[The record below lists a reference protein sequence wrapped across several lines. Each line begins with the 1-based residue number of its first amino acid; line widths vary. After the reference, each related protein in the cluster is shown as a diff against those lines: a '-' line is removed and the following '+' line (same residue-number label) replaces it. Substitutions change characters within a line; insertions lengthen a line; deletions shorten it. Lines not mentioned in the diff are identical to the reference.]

1 MIDSPNSARYLAFG
15 RDEWADLRAATPLT
29 IRERDLEELQG
40 INEKIDLDE
49 VAAVYLPLTRLI
61 NLYVSATQNLH
72 KVSAT
77 FLGAM
82 APKVPYVIGIA
93 GSVAVGKSTFARILQ
108 ALLARWPENRIA
120 PTLERISALVDA
132 LGSPQLSYPT
142 IHVGGTNGK
151 TTTSR
156 MIDSLLFSMGLRTG
170 RFTSP
175 HLETY
180 RERISINGE
189 PIDPKDLIFSY
200 NDIAAYFDFI
210 DSKFDNPISFFEA
223 MTALAFAAF
232 AEHPIDI
239 GVIEV
244 GMGGQWDA
252 TNVVEAAVSVITP
265 IGYDHMEYLGNT
277 LLEIAQTKAGIIKE
291 GGFAVLSQQEPEV
304 AVELLR
310 KAAEVGADVARE
322 GLEYAVLSR
331 AVAVGGQLVTIQ
343 GLKGVYDDIFIPL
356 HGKHQASNAAAA
368 LVAVEVFFGENDLDI
383 EAVREGFANVR
394 SPGRCEVIHR
404 DPTIILDAAHNPHG
418 SVALQETITSEF
430 TFDEIIGVVGVMAD
444 KDARG
449 ILAHYEK
456 FMDSIIVTKNS
467 SHRAMDVTDL
477 ELLAIEVFGA
487 DRVFSAETLDLA
499 LEKAIK
505 DSVRPLSDETLGIVV
520 TGSVVTVG
528 EARTY
533 LNAKF
538 AKKSGE
544 SA

>member
-1 MIDSPNSARYLAFG
+1 MNQISPEDQARVDAI
-15 RDEWADLRAATPLT
+15 ET
-29 IRERDLEELQG
+29 
-40 INEKIDLDE
+40 
-49 VAAVYLPLTRLI
+49 
-61 NLYVSATQNLH
+61 
-72 KVSAT
+72 
-77 FLGAM
+77 
-82 APKVPYVIGIA
+82 
-93 GSVAVGKSTFARILQ
+93 

-120 PTLERISALVDA
+120 PTLERIQALVDA

-142 IHVGGTNGK
+142 IHIGGTNGK

-180 RERISINGE
+180 RERIAINGE
-189 PIDPKDLIFSY
+189 PIEPKELIFAY

-210 DSKFDNPISFFEA
+210 DSKFDNPVSFFEA
-223 MTALAFAAF
+223 VTALAFAAF

-239 GVIEV
+239 GIIEV
-244 GMGGQWDA
+244 GMGGEWDA
-252 TNVVEAAVSVITP
+252 TNVVQADVSVITP
-265 IGYDHMEYLGNT
+265 IGLDHMEYLGNT
-277 LLEIAQTKAGIIKE
+277 LVEIATTKAGIIKE

-322 GLEYAVLSR
+322 GLEYSVLSR
-331 AVAVGGQLVTIQ
+331 AVAIGGQLVTIQ
-343 GLKGVYDDIFIPL
+343 GLKDVYDEIFIPL

-383 EAVREGFANVR
+383 DAVREGFAQAK

-418 SVALQETITSEF
+418 SIALVETIESEF
-430 TFDEIIGVVGVMAD
+430 TFDEIVGVVGVMGD

-449 ILAHYEK
+449 ILVNFEK

-467 SHRAMDVTDL
+467 SHRAMDVSDI
-477 ELLAIEVFGA
+477 EALAIEIFGA
-487 DRVFSAETLDLA
+487 DRVYSAPHLEAA
-499 LEKAIK
+499 LEKALQ
-505 DSVRPLSDETLGIVV
+505 DSVRPLSDESLGIVV

-533 LNAKF
+533 IKSKF
-538 AKKSGE
+538 APKKVGDK
-544 SA
+544 

>member
-1 MIDSPNSARYLAFG
+1 MKNISIEDQ
-15 RDEWADLRAATPLT
+15 
-29 IRERDLEELQG
+29 ERVDAIE
-40 INEKIDLDE
+40 
-49 VAAVYLPLTRLI
+49 A
-61 NLYVSATQNLH
+61 
-72 KVSAT
+72 
-77 FLGAM
+77 
-82 APKVPYVIGIA
+82 
-93 GSVAVGKSTFARILQ
+93 

-120 PTLERISALVDA
+120 PTLERIQALVDA

-142 IHVGGTNGK
+142 IHIGGTNGK

-180 RERISINGE
+180 RERIAINGE
-189 PIDPKDLIFSY
+189 PIDPKELIFAY

-210 DSKFDNPISFFEA
+210 DSKFDNPVSFFEA
-223 MTALAFAAF
+223 VTALAFAAF

-244 GMGGQWDA
+244 GMGGEWDA
-252 TNVVEAAVSVITP
+252 TNVVNADVSVITP
-265 IGYDHMEYLGNT
+265 IGLDPMEYLGNT
-277 LLEIAQTKAGIIKE
+277 LVEIASTKAGIIKE

-322 GLEYAVLSR
+322 GLEYSVLSR

-343 GLKGVYDDIFIPL
+343 GLKGVYDEIFIPL

-368 LVAVEVFFGENDLDI
+368 LVAVEVFFGENELDI
-383 EAVREGFANVR
+383 DAVREGFAQVK

-418 SVALQETITSEF
+418 SIALVETIESEF
-430 TFDEIIGVVGVMAD
+430 TFDEIIGIVGVMGD
-444 KDARG
+444 KDTRG
-449 ILAHYEK
+449 ILVNFEK
-456 FMDSIIVTKNS
+456 FMDSIIVTQNS
-467 SHRAMDVTDL
+467 SHRAMEVSDL
-477 ELLAIEVFGA
+477 ENLAIEIFGA
-487 DRVFSAETLDLA
+487 DRVFSALTLDSA
-499 LEKAIK
+499 IEKAIK
-505 DSVRPLSDETLGIVV
+505 DLVRPLSDETLGIVI

-528 EARTY
+528 EARTFIK
-533 LNAKF
+533 NKF
-538 AKKSGE
+538 AEKDAGE
-544 SA
+544 R